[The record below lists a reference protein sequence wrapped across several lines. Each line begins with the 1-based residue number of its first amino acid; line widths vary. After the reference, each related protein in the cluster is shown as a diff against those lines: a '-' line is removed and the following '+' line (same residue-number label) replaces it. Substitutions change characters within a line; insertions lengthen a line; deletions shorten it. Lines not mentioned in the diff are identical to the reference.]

1 MSMSEAP
8 SRPDR
13 VDWAAA
19 LVALASL
26 AVAAWVWRH
35 GPPGLVPSHLDLHG
49 RVNGWS
55 SRETIAKLILL
66 ITTVSAAVYLVLGAV
81 TLGPNNPDGSARRRL
96 RAARLLLVLVTGL
109 ITALMTA
116 IAYGAATA
124 PRLGGGRLMP
134 AFLALIFLVVGAFI
148 GKSAPNPFVGVR
160 TYWTLRSRLAWD
172 KSNRLAGRLFFWTG
186 LLGLPLAFLTSP
198 VVSTSILVIVVL
210 ATAVASVVE
219 SWRVWRTDPDR
230 QAP

>member
-13 VDWAAA
+13 IDWGAAV
-19 LVALASL
+19 VALASL
-26 AVAAWVWRH
+26 AVAAWIWRH
-35 GPPGLVPSHLDLHG
+35 GPLGPVPSHLDLYGH
-49 RVNGWS
+49 VNGWS
-55 SRETIAKLILL
+55 SRETIAKLILV
-66 ITTVSAAVYLVLGAV
+66 ITAVSAAVYLALGAV
-81 TLGPNNPDGSARRRL
+81 TLGPNNHDGSARRRL
-96 RAARLLLVLVTGL
+96 RAARLLLVLVAAL
-109 ITALMTA
+109 ITALMTS

-134 AFLALIFLVVGAFI
+134 AFLAVTFLVVGTFI
-148 GKSAPNPFVGVR
+148 GKSAPNPFIGVR

-198 VVSTSILVIVVL
+198 VVSTPILIVAVL
-210 ATAVASVVE
+210 ATGVVSVVE

-230 QAP
+230 QLP